1 MLKYILTIFLLI
13 PIASIAQSLEITT
26 NLTTDPQKAPFVV
39 DDIHTFNRAFKML
52 TIGSDTAKIL
62 QTEYLDKGSP
72 GLNMFIEKYDLNVAR
87 LTKAIGKRP
96 EKYASLSTLVDPLN
110 EKIKTY
116 RKAYAKLKDYI
127 PEVVYPPTYFVV
139 AGYWGIG
146 SGSVE
151 GQLIS
156 VEKWKRPLEDKSTLL
171 IHELV
176 HFQQLV
182 AIGYE
187 KYAAL
192 FGPEKSLLGLCIREG
207 IGEFFSYLVNGKIT
221 QGKALEYVLE
231 NEKRLWKQF
240 QSDMSGRE
248 TGDWMWAKPAD
259 PNQPRHVGYAMGFR
273 IVQSYYEKA
282 VNKDKVVK
290 EILAVTDYDQF
301 LHKSE
306 YALKF
311 EE

>member
-13 PIASIAQSLEITT
+13 PITSIAQSLEITT